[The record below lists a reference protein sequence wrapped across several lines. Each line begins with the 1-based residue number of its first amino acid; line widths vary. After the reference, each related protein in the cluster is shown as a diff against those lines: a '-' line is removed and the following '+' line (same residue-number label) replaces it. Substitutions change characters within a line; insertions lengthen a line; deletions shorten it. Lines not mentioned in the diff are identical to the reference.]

1 MKNTYR
7 ICDKGLLSQDIV
19 KNPTDYEK
27 VKNTTEKWQSD
38 RERQIHG
45 KGNTKNPEK
54 KIRGISKCKQVK
66 KGYNELLCTH
76 HPVSTITHIL
86 PVGIPNS

>member
-1 MKNTYR
+1 MKNIYR
-7 ICDKGLLSQDIV
+7 ICDKGLFSQYIL
-19 KNPTDYEK
+19 KNPIDYKK

-45 KGNTKNPEK
+45 KGNTNSLK
-54 KIRGISKCKQVK
+54 KKLEELANANKVR